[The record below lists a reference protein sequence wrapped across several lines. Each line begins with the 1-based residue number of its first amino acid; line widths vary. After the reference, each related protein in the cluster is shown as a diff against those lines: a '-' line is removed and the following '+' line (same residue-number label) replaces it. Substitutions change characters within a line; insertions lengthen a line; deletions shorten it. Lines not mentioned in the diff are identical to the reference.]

1 MGLGRVVPGV
11 LALSLLVACSN
22 TPVRSVP
29 MPPSDATPA
38 RVLTTYLQAL
48 RAGDCPTARA
58 LGTSTF
64 VPGNGELCGHLTVKA
79 NTPLGTPAERGDGE
93 VIFSTVLTT
102 DGGDD
107 SMPDGDHIWFY
118 SLKRQPAG
126 MWRLIAGGSG
136 P

>member
-1 MGLGRVVPGV
+1 MPGV

-22 TPVRSVP
+22 TPVRAVP
-29 MPPSDATPA
+29 MPPRDATPA
-38 RVLTTYLQAL
+38 RVLTAYLEAL
-48 RAGDCPTARA
+48 RAGDCHTARA

-64 VPGNGELCGHLTVKA
+64 VPGNGELWGHLTVKA
-79 NTPLGTPAERGDGE
+79 NTPLSTHAEPGDGE
-93 VIFSTVLTT
+93 VIFSTVLTA

-118 SLKRQPAG
+118 TLKRQPAG